1 MTALAAEMV
10 EAIQSTA
17 MTEVVQAIEPC
28 ATDEPA
34 HHKVARYVW
43 ALFLAALPPTCVA
56 IFAFLAL

>member
-1 MTALAAEMV
+1 MV

-17 MTEVVQAIEPC
+17 MTEVVQVIEPC